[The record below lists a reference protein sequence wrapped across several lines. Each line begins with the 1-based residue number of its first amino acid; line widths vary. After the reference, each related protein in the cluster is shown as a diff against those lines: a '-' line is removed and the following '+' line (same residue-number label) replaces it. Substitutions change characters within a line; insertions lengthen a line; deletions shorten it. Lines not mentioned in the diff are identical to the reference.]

1 MRRHRQRSES
11 RDRRRYHGLLVA
23 GTVAS
28 AIALAACS
36 SSPGSSSAASTTS
49 SSKGNSGSGPIVIGG
64 VIGTTG
70 AYGVTGVQMKNSTQ
84 LAISKINA
92 NGGVLGRKLT
102 FKWYNDQASATVA
115 TQLFHRV
122 VSEGAVAVEG
132 SGDAAPATTAVAN
145 KMGIP
150 EFAVIDDGGLTIQ
163 PTGPSSKPL
172 PWSFDTA
179 TNSFAY
185 GTADAK
191 YANSNCSNLAVLHD
205 PTPYGVGG
213 NDAIKA
219 AYKGKIVL
227 DSAISEDWSSG
238 ATVPITAEI
247 NKLKQANA
255 SCVVVWLTPQDEA
268 SFVKTAASLGDKFTV
283 IGNDETNAST
293 VFPKLAGSAA
303 VGVVTNQVT
312 ALLHPSAKLKAFQ
325 KEYATKFGGTA
336 SVFGYGTYDGVMMV
350 AKAIEMEHSTS
361 PKAIQ
366 KGLNSI
372 TDFTGL
378 TGKLSLKGTHQ
389 TMGANELTAVK
400 WNGSA
405 WVPAS

>member
-1 MRRHRQRSES
+1 M
-11 RDRRRYHGLLVA
+11 
-23 GTVAS
+23 AS
-28 AIALAACS
+28 FAVALAACS
-36 SSPGSSSAASTTS
+36 ASPGSTSGASTRADKS
-49 SSKGNSGSGPIVIGG
+49 ASGGGKPIVIGG

-70 AYGVTGVQMKNSTQ
+70 AYGVTGVQMKNATK
-84 LAISKINA
+84 LAISQINA
-92 NGGVLGRKLT
+92 KGGVLGRKLT
-102 FKWYNDQASATVA
+102 FKWYNDQASATIA
-115 TQLFHRV
+115 TQEFRRV
-122 VSEGAVAVEG
+122 VGEGAVAVEG
-132 SGDAAPATTAVAN
+132 SGDAAPATTAIAN

-163 PTGPSSKPL
+163 PTGPKAKPL

-185 GTADAK
+185 GTADAQ
-191 YANSNCSNLAVLHD
+191 YANSHCSNLAVLHD

-213 NDAIKA
+213 NDAIRA
-219 AYKGKIVL
+219 AYHKKIVL
-227 DSAISEDWSSG
+227 DNAISEDWSSG

-255 SCVVVWLTPQDEA
+255 DCVVVWLTPQDEA
-268 SFVKTAASLGDKFTV
+268 SFVKTEASLGDKFTV

-293 VFPKLAGSAA
+293 VFTKLAGSAA
-303 VGVVTNQVT
+303 DGTVTNQVT
-312 ALLHPSAKLKAFQ
+312 ALLHPSAKLKSFE
-325 KEYATKFGGTA
+325 KEYARKFGGTA

-350 AKAIEMEHSTS
+350 AKAIQMEHSTK

-372 TDFTGL
+372 KNYPGL
-378 TGKLSLKGTHQ
+378 TGKLTLKGTHQ

-405 WVPAS
+405 WVAAG